1 MIFFLIAGTAAAG
14 RRQRLAGKPP
24 GPGLRGED
32 GGMAGFRRRWPP
44 APGRCSRPAAGR
56 TIRVG
61 VLSLYR
67 AQPGPLPPQKL
78 ADAAV
83 FADIALQLLLD
94 SA

>member
-1 MIFFLIAGTAAAG
+1 M
-14 RRQRLAGKPP
+14 
-24 GPGLRGED
+24 
-32 GGMAGFRRRWPP
+32 
-44 APGRCSRPAAGR
+44 
-56 TIRVG
+56 G